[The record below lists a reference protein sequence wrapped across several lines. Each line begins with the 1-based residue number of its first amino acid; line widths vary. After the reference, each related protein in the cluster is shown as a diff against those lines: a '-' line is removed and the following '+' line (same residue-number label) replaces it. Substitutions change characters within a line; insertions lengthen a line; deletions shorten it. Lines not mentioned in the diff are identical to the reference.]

1 MDRIVDALKRRNLCV
16 SLCKYTT
23 FVRSMPVNER
33 ITSTMTQRQFEN
45 IYYRAARVPKLLQ
58 LDISVANNEIEE
70 AKRLD
75 IDSLE
80 L

>member
-1 MDRIVDALKRRNLCV
+1 V

-33 ITSTMTQRQFEN
+33 ITATMTQRQFEN

-58 LDISVANNEIEE
+58 LDISVASTEIEE
-70 AKRLD
+70 AKRYV
-75 IDSLE
+75 
-80 L
+80 